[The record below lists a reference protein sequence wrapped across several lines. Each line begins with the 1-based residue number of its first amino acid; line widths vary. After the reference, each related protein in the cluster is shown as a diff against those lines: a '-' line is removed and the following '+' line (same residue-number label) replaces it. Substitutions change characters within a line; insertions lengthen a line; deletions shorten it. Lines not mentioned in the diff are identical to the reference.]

1 MLYVIFFFN
10 FHFNVHH
17 FFRLTLRVIINYYYN
32 KIFLQ
37 GALYKSLRQCCIK
50 IMEIFKKFF
59 IINNKFLIFSFF

>member
-1 MLYVIFFFN
+1 MLYVIFFSIFILMYTI
-10 FHFNVHH
+10 

-50 IMEIFKKFF
+50 IMEIFKKFLLL
-59 IINNKFLIFSFF
+59 IINS